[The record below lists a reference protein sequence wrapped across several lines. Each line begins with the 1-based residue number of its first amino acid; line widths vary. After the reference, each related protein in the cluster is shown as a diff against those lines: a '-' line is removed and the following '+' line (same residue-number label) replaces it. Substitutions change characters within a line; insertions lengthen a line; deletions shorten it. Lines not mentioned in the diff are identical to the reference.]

1 MPEKQCRCGSGA
13 RLDACC
19 GPYLAGLP
27 APTAEALMRSRYT
40 AFTLGDGAYI
50 ARTFAAEHRDSANT
64 DLPDV
69 IWVGLKIN
77 GTSGGGPADT
87 TGTVDFSAR
96 FRDGGETRIH
106 GETPASGAKTGYGS
120 MSMAISRRQ
129 RCRCRWAKPGETM
142 HAPAGRAKSSSA
154 AAGAEPRSAYCVSI
168 TRPICH
174 EHSLWTG

>member
-13 RLDACC
+13 RFDACC
-19 GPYLAGLP
+19 GPYLVGMP

-77 GTSGGGPADT
+77 GTSGGGPLDT

-106 GETPASGAKTGYGS
+106 REISRFRREDGLWVYVDGDIAPATAPVPAGKTGRNDPCPCGS
-120 MSMAISRRQ
+120 GKKFK
-129 RCRCRWAKPGETM
+129 RCC
-142 HAPAGRAKSSSA
+142 GR
-154 AAGAEPRSAYCVSI
+154 
-168 TRPICH
+168 
-174 EHSLWTG
+174 